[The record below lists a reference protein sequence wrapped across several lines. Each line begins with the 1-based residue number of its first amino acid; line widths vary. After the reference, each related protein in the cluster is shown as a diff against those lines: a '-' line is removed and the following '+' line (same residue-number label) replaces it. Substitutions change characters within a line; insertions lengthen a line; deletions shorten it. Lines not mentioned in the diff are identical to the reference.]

1 MSHGSCNIKHLLL
14 PVLTLESFM
23 LSATV
28 RSTTRLLRFCQ
39 NTRCFQSAAATSST
53 VNAAE
58 IAHFSRLSSLWWDEQ
73 GEFSLLHRMNPV
85 RVRYIREK
93 LLETTCEDQGED
105 VMRELESKCAV
116 LTGMDVLDV
125 GCGGGLLSEVRH
137 QSHRFT

>member
-1 MSHGSCNIKHLLL
+1 
-14 PVLTLESFM
+14 M
-23 LSATV
+23 LSAAV
-28 RSTTRLLRFCQ
+28 RSTTRFSRFRQ
-39 NTRCFQSAAATSST
+39 NTRYFQAAAATSST

-93 LLETTCEDQGED
+93 LLEATCEDQGED
-105 VMRELESKCAV
+105 ARRKLESKCAV

-137 QSHRFT
+137 